1 MIPRPPRST
10 RTDTLFPY
18 TTLFRSH
25 HDILLESILVEDF
38 DRDPCGAVC
47 HVDRSQDLAHIA
59 LIGPPALVHRE
70 AFANYPH
77 PTPSASIPRPIVNAM
92 HACMVISALILGEI
106 GRASCRE
113 GVCQYV

>member
-92 HACMVISALILGEI
+92 HACMVISALIRG
-106 GRASCRE
+106 GAST
-113 GVCQYV
+113 VTASPASHY